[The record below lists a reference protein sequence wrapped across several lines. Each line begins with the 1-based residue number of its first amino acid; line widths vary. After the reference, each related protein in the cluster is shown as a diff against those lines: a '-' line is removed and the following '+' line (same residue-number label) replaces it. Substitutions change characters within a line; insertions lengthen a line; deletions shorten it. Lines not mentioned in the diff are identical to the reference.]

1 MESTRDIAAHRQRG
15 RGRKAFWIIVWAAVI
30 AGVIYTLGT
39 P

>member
-1 MESTRDIAAHRQRG
+1 MESTTDIETHRQRG

-30 AGVIYTLGT
+30 TGVIYATWT